1 MDPNQNTPPNYR
13 NRKPDNAFALD
24 TTPRQFPTM
33 ESPQGGFINLL
44 QSGSP
49 IQQTPLF
56 QQQYQPFPAFQ
67 QQQMQQQYQQFQQFQ
82 QLQQLQQQS
91 SQQQQPPSSQPPLSP
106 DFVPETQPSPPPQP
120 KKKKGKKPARPT
132 TTQERV
138 PWTKEEEEKL
148 AEAWVAASEDPIVG
162 DSQTYGSF
170 WEKVRAIFYE
180 LMESETRNADQ
191 ITSKWRDIR
200 LKCTEF
206 GGIYNNL
213 LNIRKSGSNDF
224 DVFKAAMDQYEKTT
238 PTRKAFPYM
247 KPWLKLK
254 DSPKWK
260 EQTEGSSQ
268 SSGSKRSRN
277 PDGTSQQSDGRTHID
292 INDDPIDLETDQ
304 PLPRPVGRNKAKK
317 AASTSSNSSVMD
329 MFGDKFDRYVQ
340 LQETKAE
347 VMTRME
353 QKMIE
358 AQTSFQEAQETLQT
372 KTDMEILKMKA
383 DDLEGEDLELF
394 QAMKESVRARRRR
407 RG

>member
-67 QQQMQQQYQQFQQFQ
+67 QQQI
-82 QLQQLQQQS
+82 
-91 SQQQQPPSSQPPLSP
+91 SQPPLSP

-162 DSQTYGSF
+162 DGQPYGSF

-224 DVFKAAMDQYEKTT
+224 DVFKAAMDQFEKTT
-238 PTRKAFPYM
+238 PTRKVFPYM

-254 DSPKWK
+254 DAPKWK

-292 INDDPIDLETDQ
+292 INDDPIDLENDQ
-304 PLPRPVGRNKAKK
+304 PLRRPVGRNKAKK

-372 KTDMEILKMKA
+372 KTDMKILKMKA

>member
-1 MDPNQNTPPNYR
+1 MD
-13 NRKPDNAFALD
+13 
-24 TTPRQFPTM
+24 
-33 ESPQGGFINLL
+33 
-44 QSGSP
+44 
-49 IQQTPLF
+49 
-56 QQQYQPFPAFQ
+56 
-67 QQQMQQQYQQFQQFQ
+67 
-82 QLQQLQQQS
+82 
-91 SQQQQPPSSQPPLSP
+91 SQPPLSP

-132 TTQERV
+132 TNQERV

-162 DSQTYGSF
+162 DSQTYESF

-180 LMESETRNADQ
+180 LMESQARNADQ

-200 LKCTEF
+200 LKCTDF

-213 LNIRKSGSNDF
+213 LNIRKNGSNDF

-268 SSGSKRSRN
+268 SSDSKRSRN
-277 PDGTSQQSDGRTHID
+277 PDGTFQQSDGRTHID

-317 AASTSSNSSVMD
+317 N
-329 MFGDKFDRYVQ
+329 G

-383 DDLEGEDLELF
+383 DDLEGENLELF
-394 QAMKESVRARRRR
+394 LAMKESVRARRRR
-407 RG
+407 RGSLFYVWSRVLSWPDVGYGPKQSLYELCCKANVSFDSIPNGRKFMHALFVCVFWYLRKAMNGLFTKSKTQEVRASEGGRLSIRSLYVEEIRSGIFCFRFDYVAFLSHF

>member
-1 MDPNQNTPPNYR
+1 M
-13 NRKPDNAFALD
+13 
-24 TTPRQFPTM
+24 
-33 ESPQGGFINLL
+33 
-44 QSGSP
+44 
-49 IQQTPLF
+49 
-56 QQQYQPFPAFQ
+56 
-67 QQQMQQQYQQFQQFQ
+67 
-82 QLQQLQQQS
+82 
-91 SQQQQPPSSQPPLSP
+91 
-106 DFVPETQPSPPPQP
+106 
-120 KKKKGKKPARPT
+120 ARPT
-132 TTQERV
+132 TNQERV

-162 DSQTYGSF
+162 DSQPYGSF

-224 DVFKAAMDQYEKTT
+224 DVFKAAMDQFEKTT

-254 DSPKWK
+254 DAPKWK

>member
-1 MDPNQNTPPNYR
+1 MRPKVNYPQESFFLFTPFFSISIHNLHITSSQPKTMDPNQNTPPNYR
-13 NRKPDNAFALD
+13 NCKPDNAFVLD
-24 TTPRQFPTM
+24 TTPRQFPAM
-33 ESPQGGFINLL
+33 ESPQGG
-44 QSGSP
+44 Q
-49 IQQTPLF
+49 
-56 QQQYQPFPAFQ
+56 
-67 QQQMQQQYQQFQQFQ
+67 
-82 QLQQLQQQS
+82 
-91 SQQQQPPSSQPPLSP
+91 
-106 DFVPETQPSPPPQP
+106 
-120 KKKKGKKPARPT
+120 KPARPT
-132 TTQERV
+132 TAQERV

-148 AEAWVAASEDPIVG
+148 AEAWVVASKDPIIR
-162 DSQTYGSF
+162 DSQPYGSF

-224 DVFKAAMDQYEKTT
+224 DVFKAAMDQFEKTT

-254 DSPKWK
+254 DAPKWK
-260 EQTEGSSQ
+260 EQTEGTSRSS
-268 SSGSKRSRN
+268 
-277 PDGTSQQSDGRTHID
+277 
-292 INDDPIDLETDQ
+292 DLENDQ
-304 PLPRPVGRNKAKK
+304 PLRRPVGRNKAKK
-317 AASTSSNSSVMD
+317 AASTSSNSSVTD
-329 MFGDKFDRYVQ
+329 MFDDKFDRYVQ
-340 LQETKAE
+340 LQETKVK

-383 DDLEGEDLELF
+383 DDLEGEDLKLF

-407 RG
+407 RGYFILFMVGIFSFFLIFFLI

>member
-33 ESPQGGFINLL
+33 ESPQDGFINLL

-56 QQQYQPFPAFQ
+56 QQQYQHFPAFQ

-91 SQQQQPPSSQPPLSP
+91 SQQQPPSSQPPLSP

-120 KKKKGKKPARPT
+120 KKKKGKKPTRPT
-132 TTQERV
+132 TNQERV

-180 LMESETRNADQ
+180 LMESEARNADQ

-200 LKCTEF
+200 LKCTDF

-247 KPWLKLK
+247 KSWLKLK

-268 SSGSKRSRN
+268 SS
-277 PDGTSQQSDGRTHID
+277 
-292 INDDPIDLETDQ
+292 DLETDQ

-394 QAMKESVRARRRR
+394 LAMKESVRARRRR

>member
-1 MDPNQNTPPNYR
+1 MD
-13 NRKPDNAFALD
+13 
-24 TTPRQFPTM
+24 
-33 ESPQGGFINLL
+33 
-44 QSGSP
+44 
-49 IQQTPLF
+49 
-56 QQQYQPFPAFQ
+56 
-67 QQQMQQQYQQFQQFQ
+67 
-82 QLQQLQQQS
+82 
-91 SQQQQPPSSQPPLSP
+91 SQPSLSP

-120 KKKKGKKPARPT
+120 KNKKGKKTARPT

-138 PWTKEEEEKL
+138 PWKKEEEEKL
-148 AEAWVAASEDPIVG
+148 AEAWVAAFEDPIVG
-162 DSQTYGSF
+162 DSQPYGSF
-170 WEKVRAIFYE
+170 WEKVRTIFYE
-180 LMESETRNADQ
+180 LTESQTRNADQ

-200 LKCTEF
+200 LKCTD
-206 GGIYNNL
+206 
-213 LNIRKSGSNDF
+213 GSNDF
-224 DVFKAAMDQYEKTT
+224 DVFKAAMDQFEKTT

-254 DSPKWK
+254 DAPKWK

-292 INDDPIDLETDQ
+292 INDDPIDLENDQ
-304 PLPRPVGRNKAKK
+304 PLRQPVGRNKAKK

-329 MFGDKFDRYVQ
+329 MFGDKFNRYVQ
-340 LQETKAE
+340 LQETKVE

-358 AQTSFQEAQETLQT
+358 AQTSFQEAQETLKT

>member
-13 NRKPDNAFALD
+13 NHKPDNAFALD
-24 TTPRQFPTM
+24 TAPRQLPTM

-56 QQQYQPFPAFQ
+56 QQQYQHFPAFQ
-67 QQQMQQQYQQFQQFQ
+67 QQQMQQQYQQFQQSQ

-120 KKKKGKKPARPT
+120 KKKKGKKTARPT
-132 TTQERV
+132 
-138 PWTKEEEEKL
+138 
-148 AEAWVAASEDPIVG
+148 EDPIVG

-180 LMESETRNADQ
+180 LMESQTRNADQ

-200 LKCTEF
+200 LKCTDF

-254 DSPKWK
+254 DAPKWK
-260 EQTEGSSQ
+260 EKTEGSSQ
-268 SSGSKRSRN
+268 SSGSKRLRN

-292 INDDPIDLETDQ
+292 INDDPIDLENDQ
-304 PLPRPVGRNKAKK
+304 PLRRPVGRNKAKK

-329 MFGDKFDRYVQ
+329 MFDDKFDRYVQ

-358 AQTSFQEAQETLQT
+358 AQTSFQEAQETL
-372 KTDMEILKMKA
+372 
-383 DDLEGEDLELF
+383 
-394 QAMKESVRARRRR
+394 
-407 RG
+407 

>member
-1 MDPNQNTPPNYR
+1 
-13 NRKPDNAFALD
+13 
-24 TTPRQFPTM
+24 
-33 ESPQGGFINLL
+33 
-44 QSGSP
+44 
-49 IQQTPLF
+49 
-56 QQQYQPFPAFQ
+56 
-67 QQQMQQQYQQFQQFQ
+67 
-82 QLQQLQQQS
+82 
-91 SQQQQPPSSQPPLSP
+91 
-106 DFVPETQPSPPPQP
+106 
-120 KKKKGKKPARPT
+120 
-132 TTQERV
+132 
-138 PWTKEEEEKL
+138 
-148 AEAWVAASEDPIVG
+148 
-162 DSQTYGSF
+162 
-170 WEKVRAIFYE
+170 
-180 LMESETRNADQ
+180 MESEARNADQ
-191 ITSKWRDIR
+191 ITSKLRDIR
-200 LKCTEF
+200 LKCTDF

-277 PDGTSQQSDGRTHID
+277 PDGASQQSDGRTHID

-358 AQTSFQEAQETLQT
+358 AQTLFQEAQETLQT

-383 DDLEGEDLELF
+383 DDLEGKDLELF
-394 QAMKESVRARRRR
+394 LAMKESVRARRRR
-407 RG
+407 RGVVYFMYGWNF

>member
-1 MDPNQNTPPNYR
+1 MVRGLGGHEPRPCTPPWWFVIQHL
-13 NRKPDNAFALD
+13 DNSRLWSHLKAVLSIYFKVVPLSNKHH
-24 TTPRQFPTM
+24 F
-33 ESPQGGFINLL
+33 SNNNINLFRL
-44 QSGSP
+44 SNNNKCNNNTNNFNNSNNYNSNNNRHNNNNHQFHNHHFRR
-49 IQQTPLF
+49 ILF
-56 QQQYQPFPAFQ
+56 RKRNLHHHLNQKR
-67 QQQMQQQYQQFQQFQ
+67 
-82 QLQQLQQQS
+82 
-91 SQQQQPPSSQPPLSP
+91 
-106 DFVPETQPSPPPQP
+106 
-120 KKKKGKKPARPT
+120 KKEKKTARPT

-138 PWTKEEEEKL
+138 SWTKEEEEKL

-170 WEKVRAIFYE
+170 WEKVRAIFYA
-180 LMESETRNADQ
+180 LMESQTRNADQ

-200 LKCTEF
+200 LKSTDF

-213 LNIRKSGSNDF
+213 LNIRKSDSNDF

-254 DSPKWK
+254 DAPKWK

-277 PDGTSQQSDGRTHID
+277 SDGTSQQSDGRTHID
-292 INDDPIDLETDQ
+292 INDDPIDLENDQ
-304 PLPRPVGRNKAKK
+304 PLRRPIGRNKAKK
-317 AASTSSNSSVMD
+317 ATSTSSNSSVMD

-353 QKMIE
+353 QKMIK

>member
-1 MDPNQNTPPNYR
+1 M
-13 NRKPDNAFALD
+13 
-24 TTPRQFPTM
+24 
-33 ESPQGGFINLL
+33 ILL
-44 QSGSP
+44 THP
-49 IQQTPLF
+49 IKLIGARVMNDELHPL
-56 QQQYQPFPAFQ
+56 ASD
-67 QQQMQQQYQQFQQFQ
+67 
-82 QLQQLQQQS
+82 L
-91 SQQQQPPSSQPPLSP
+91 
-106 DFVPETQPSPPPQP
+106 T
-120 KKKKGKKPARPT
+120 RPT
-132 TTQERV
+132 TAQERV
-138 PWTKEEEEKL
+138 PWSKEEEEKL
-148 AEAWVAASEDPIVG
+148 AEAWVAASQDPIVG
-162 DSQTYGSF
+162 DSQPYGSF

-224 DVFKAAMDQYEKTT
+224 DVFKAAIEQFEQTT

-254 DSPKWK
+254 D
-260 EQTEGSSQ
+260 QTEGTSQ

-277 PDGTSQQSDGRTHID
+277 PDATFQQSDGRTHID
-292 INDDPIDLETDQ
+292 INDDPLDLENDR
-304 PLPRPVGRNKAKK
+304 PLRRPIGRNKAKK

-340 LQETKAE
+340 FQETKAE

-358 AQTSFQEAQETLQT
+358 AQSSFQVAQETLQT
-372 KTDMEILKMKA
+372 KTDMEILKN
-383 DDLEGEDLELF
+383 
-394 QAMKESVRARRRR
+394 ES
-407 RG
+407 G

>member
-91 SQQQQPPSSQPPLSP
+91 SQQQQPSISQRPSSQPPLSP

-120 KKKKGKKPARPT
+120 KKKKGKKNGPT
-132 TTQERV
+132 HYQPR
-138 PWTKEEEEKL
+138 KEAEKL
-148 AEAWVAASEDPIVG
+148 AETWVAASEDPIVG

-180 LMESETRNADQ
+180 LMEN
-191 ITSKWRDIR
+191 IR
-200 LKCTEF
+200 LKCTDF

-224 DVFKAAMDQYEKTT
+224 DVFKAAIDQYEKTT

-292 INDDPIDLETDQ
+292 INDDPIDFETDQ
-304 PLPRPVGRNKAKK
+304 PLSRPVGRNKAKK

-394 QAMKESVRARRRR
+394 LAMKESVRARRRR
-407 RG
+407 KG